1 MAGKNLTK
9 KPLVE
14 ALLEIKWAL
23 ESKGGVGPPI
33 DPNFGLLPGKFHDAL
48 RNRYPEVENLP
59 ITLVPSEITAHQ
71 VRHRFRVSKN
81 GWPVVQ
87 VGPGVATFN
96 DTEGYTWENFKA
108 GALEMVSALKQAY
121 PAQTFPSLKGLL
133 LRYINGYRFDYRKDS
148 MLDFLDKR
156 MKVKV
161 TLPQG
166 VIDNGA
172 PTRPEALNA
181 ALSYPIAT
189 PQATLQVRFATGKL
203 KEEEALI
210 WEIWCSSENPAFS
223 IGDAAFIK
231 WLEGAHQAVEKCF
244 FKLIEGEL
252 LKEFE

>member
-14 ALLEIKWAL
+14 ALLEIKWIL
-23 ESKGGVGPPI
+23 ESKEGVAPPF
-33 DPNFGLLPGKFHDAL
+33 DPSFELLPGKFHEAL
-48 RNRYPEVENLP
+48 RNQYPEVENLP
-59 ITLVPSEITAHQ
+59 ITLVPSEITAYQ

-96 DTEGYTWENFKA
+96 DTEGYTWESFKA
-108 GALEMVSALKQAY
+108 GALEMVSALKKAR
-121 PAQTFPSLKGLL
+121 PPDVFPPLKGLL
-133 LRYINGYRFDYRKDS
+133 LRYINGCRFDYQKS
-148 MLDFLDKR
+148 SLLDFLDKK

-161 TLPQG
+161 SLPQG

-172 PTRPEALNA
+172 PARPEALNV

-189 PQATLQVRFATGKL
+189 PKATLQVRFATGKL

-210 WEIWCSSENPAFS
+210 WEIWCSSENPGFS
-223 IGDAAFIK
+223 MGDAAFAN
-231 WLEGAHQAVEKCF
+231 WLEGAHQAAEKCF

-252 LKEFE
+252 QKEFE